1 MDRLVVQV
9 VARSARSQEITR
21 SNAGWITIGRGF
33 GNDIVLA
40 DPFVAPEQIVIER
53 APSGWMLR
61 VLDDTNDVLRNGAS
75 VGPAGV
81 MLESGDRITLGRT
94 DLEVYDE
101 SHRLEPT
108 RKLPLS
114 FWVSP
119 GRVSARLALGALAG
133 ISIVDASLD
142 FLQLSSDLEWHK
154 YAYASL
160 SAALII
166 LVWAALWSVA
176 GRVLRHQPQFW
187 VQLLATLFVYLGLIL
202 LDPLFGLLRFVT
214 GNVTIDLAANSL
226 LVFIGLVVLL
236 RLNLFFATNVRHTLR
251 AAFVTSA
258 MVVGL
263 TLLASQIAKDDF
275 EAEPVYSNIVR
286 PPFMHLV
293 ADRSI
298 DDFLAAAAL
307 EAAR

>member
-9 VARSARSQEITR
+9 VARSARSQELTR
-21 SNAGWITIGRGF
+21 SNAGPIKIGRGF
-33 GNDIVLA
+33 GNDVVLA

-53 APSGWMLR
+53 APVGWTLR
-61 VLDDTNDVLRNGAS
+61 VLDETNDVLHNGVA
-75 VGPAGV
+75 VGAAGV
-81 MLESGDRITLGRT
+81 MLDSGDRITVGRT

-119 GRVSARLALGALAG
+119 GRVNARMALGVLAG
-133 ISIVDASLD
+133 VTILDACFD
-142 FLQLSSDLEWHK
+142 FFQLSTDLEWHE

-160 SAALII
+160 SAAVII
-166 LVWAALWSVA
+166 LVWTALWSVA
-176 GRVLRHQPQFW
+176 GRVLRHQSHFW

-202 LDPLFGLLRFVT
+202 LDPLFGLIRFVT
-214 GNVTIDLAANSL
+214 GSVTIDLAANSL
-226 LVFIGLVVLL
+226 LAFIGLVVLL

-251 AAFVTSA
+251 AALVISA
-258 MVVGL
+258 MAVGL

-275 EAEPVYSNIVR
+275 EAEAVYSNIVR

-298 DDFLAAAAL
+298 DEFLAAAAL